1 MKTHVGEDKH
11 GQHSSVS
18 GKHLSSL
25 KNQAEESDILSVS
38 ALKSDALL
46 KEGMSSNVGVL
57 TMLETSGKQPK
68 LFIDLQQHGKWM
80 YEHRHRLRRLVE
92 QYGLEDG
99 NVMVSRRSSLYKNK
113 RKGSARKGSPADVNY
128 SIVPSKRSVQTKA
141 LVGVACL
148 LGLVSTINLQT
159 WSSKSYASGVGM
171 GHVLGRRALLSLS
184 EETIEPSLFINTKKP
199 IGASLGGELLSLD
212 ISTFSWTVILGRFLG

>member
-1 MKTHVGEDKH
+1 MKTHVGGDGH
-11 GQHSSVS
+11 AQHSSVS

-25 KNQAEESDILSVS
+25 KNQAEESNLFSGNT
-38 ALKSDALL
+38 LKSDALL
-46 KEGMSSNVGVL
+46 KEGMSSNIGL
-57 TMLETSGKQPK
+57 PTMLETSGKQPK
-68 LFIDLQQHGKWM
+68 LFFDLQQHDKWM

-99 NVMVSRRSSLYKNK
+99 NAMVTRRSSLYKNK
-113 RKGSARKGSPADVNY
+113 RKGSVRKGSPADVNY
-128 SIVPSKRSVQTKA
+128 STVSSKRKVQTKA

-148 LGLVSTINLQT
+148 LGLASTINLQT
-159 WSSKSYASGVGM
+159 WSRKSYVSGVGI
-171 GHVLGRRALLSLS
+171 GHLIGRRALLSLS
-184 EETIEPSLFINTKKP
+184 EEMIEPSLSINTMKP